1 MGICDVNIA
10 IAQPERKSYLERY
23 QPVFG
28 ELLGRSQRERA
39 LGADGGVGARIAAMT
54 RAPRVY
60 VRMAGWKL
68 TRWGLLFYL
77 AMLLADAAVVVA
89 VAGG

>member
-23 QPVFG
+23 PPVFG

-60 VRMAGWKL
+60 VPMTGWKL
-68 TRWGLLFYL
+68 RRWALFYL

-89 VAGG
+89 VVEM